1 MILISIFFFQ
11 INEFLLISL
20 HDFVLLQLTIKAQDL
35 GSPSL
40 SSEKTIT
47 IALKNI
53 DDNAPIFNT
62 VSANQSTGN
71 PREVIC

>member
-1 MILISIFFFQ
+1 M
-11 INEFLLISL
+11 

-47 IALKNI
+47 IELKDI

-62 VSANQSTGN
+62 VSASQSTGN
-71 PREVIC
+71 AREAVC